1 MDRDLLQEAVRVGSA
16 TLYEAAGQKGALPSG
31 IKPISRSM
39 RLAGSAFPIA
49 TAPGNNLW
57 IHRGL
62 ANAAPGDVLVVSTSG
77 HHDAGYWGDVMT
89 VAALSR
95 QIAGLVIDGC
105 VRDSEAIARL
115 GFPVFAR
122 GLSILGT
129 KKDRDAPGSLSAP
142 IVLGST
148 TVHRGDLVVGD
159 ADGVVVLDQRT
170 LTEVVAKA
178 REREKGEAEIVERLR
193 KGETTLE
200 IYGWRWR

>member
-1 MDRDLLQEAVRVGSA
+1 MDRDVLQEAVRLGSA
-16 TLYEAAGQKGALPSG
+16 TLYEAAGQTGALPSV
-31 IKPISRSM
+31 IRPLASTT
-39 RLAGSAFPIA
+39 RLAGPAFPIA

-62 ANAAPGDVLVVSTSG
+62 ADAAPGDVLVVSTSG
-77 HHDAGYWGDVMT
+77 YTDVGYWGDIMT

-105 VRDSEAIARL
+105 VRDSDAIARL
-115 GFPVFAR
+115 QFPVFAR

-129 KKDRDAPGSLSAP
+129 KKDADAPGSLEAP

-159 ADGVVVLDQRT
+159 GDGVVVIDQRSV
-170 LTEVVAKA
+170 TEVIAKA
-178 REREKGEAEIVERLR
+178 REREKREAEIVKRLR

-200 IYGWRWR
+200 IYGWS